1 MAEGLVNLSEIKQ
14 KLTNFDEAL
23 KLILSLKKNIK
34 IKSERIN
41 LTKSIGRILS
51 RNLLSLC
58 DSPPMDVSSM
68 DGYAINE
75 KDHIK
80 DNTLEVIDESSAGRP
95 AKKKISTGKAVRI
108 FTGACIPEG
117 ANKVIIQEN
126 VKVLP
131 KNKIKIIDASN
142 NKNLFVRKKGAD
154 FKKGQ
159 YIRLNKLISPRE
171 LLLLASMGYEEFEV
185 MKKIKISIISV
196 GNELIKPG
204 IKKNKHKVY
213 ASNAYGIAGLLNKY
227 SCECKI
233 MPIADDTVP
242 SIKKNLI
249 KSLLFSDLIITV
261 GGASVGNYDLVKT
274 AIKKIGAKFIFEK
287 VNIKPGK
294 PTFAGLLQQT
304 PIIGLPGNPVSSYV
318 CTQLFII
325 PLIKEL
331 LSLQNKNYKFFPAC
345 LNSKIPRNGTR
356 MHFMRGNVFL
366 NKSKNIVKPQ
376 KNQDSSLVKT
386 LQESNCLIVRPPHDH
401 AKLKGDE
408 VEIIKLI

>member
-1 MAEGLVNLSEIKQ
+1 MEGLVNLYEIKQ

-23 KLILSLKKNIK
+23 QLILSFKKNIK
-34 IKSERIN
+34 IKSEKIN
-41 LTKSIGRILS
+41 LTKSIDRILAK
-51 RNLLSLC
+51 NLISLC
-58 DSPPMDVSSM
+58 DNPPMDVSSM

-75 KDHIK
+75 KDHILG
-80 DNTLEVIDESSAGRP
+80 NTLDVIDESSAGLP
-95 AKKKISTGKAVRI
+95 SKKKISAGKSVRI

-117 ANKVIIQEN
+117 ADKVIIQEN
-126 VKVLP
+126 VSLLQ
-131 KNKIKIIDASN
+131 KNKIQIIDDSDLTN
-142 NKNLFVRKKGAD
+142 SFIRKKGVD

-159 YIRLNKLISPRE
+159 YIGLNKKISPRE
-171 LLLLASMGYEEFEV
+171 LLLIASMGYEKFEV
-185 MKKIKISIISV
+185 LKKIKISIISV

-204 IKKNKHKVY
+204 IKKNKNKVY

-233 MPIADDTVP
+233 MPISYDAVP

-249 KSLLFSDLIITV
+249 KSLRYADLIITV

-274 AIKKIGAKFIFEK
+274 AIQKIGAKFIFEK

-294 PTFAGLLQQT
+294 PTFAGILKKT

-318 CTQLFII
+318 CAQLFII

-331 LSLQNKNYKFFPAC
+331 LSLQNETYKFLTAF
-345 LNSKIPRNGTR
+345 LSSNIPRNGSR
-356 MHFMRGNVFL
+356 MHFMRGNVSL
-366 NKSKNIVKPQ
+366 NKGKNIVMPK

-386 LQESNCLIVRPPHDH
+386 LQESNCLIIRPPHDK
-401 AKLKGDE
+401 AKLKGNEIE
-408 VEIIKLI
+408 VIKLI

>member
-1 MAEGLVNLSEIKQ
+1 MVEGLVNLYEIKQ

-34 IKSERIN
+34 IKSEKIN
-41 LTKSIGRILS
+41 LIKSKDRILAK
-51 RNLLSLC
+51 NLKSLC
-58 DSPPMDVSSM
+58 DNPPMDVSSM
-68 DGYAINE
+68 DGYAINK
-75 KDHIK
+75 KDQIIE
-80 DNTLEVIDESSAGRP
+80 NTLEVIDESSAGFP
-95 AKKKISTGKAVRI
+95 SKKKISIGKAVRI

-117 ANKVIIQEN
+117 ADKVIIQEN
-126 VKVLP
+126 VQVLS
-131 KNKIKIIDASN
+131 KNKIQIIDASDLT
-142 NKNLFVRKKGAD
+142 NLFIRKKGSD

-159 YIRLNKLISPRE
+159 YISLDKKISPRE
-171 LLLLASMGYEEFEV
+171 LLLLASMGYEKLEV
-185 MKKIKISIISV
+185 IKKVKISIISI

-204 IKKNKHKVY
+204 IKKNKNKVY

-233 MPIADDTVP
+233 MPIAYDTIT

-249 KSLLFSDLIITV
+249 NSLRYADLIITV

-274 AIKKIGAKFIFEK
+274 AIQKIGAKFIFEK

-318 CTQLFII
+318 CAQLFII

-331 LSLQNKNYKFFPAC
+331 LSLQNENYNFLTAS
-345 LNSKIPRNGTR
+345 LNSKIPRNGSR
-356 MHFMRGNVFL
+356 MHFMRGNVSL
-366 NKSKNIVKPQ
+366 NKSKNIVKPK

-386 LQESNCLIVRPPHDH
+386 LQESNCLIIRPSHDH

-408 VEIIKLI
+408 VNIIKLI